1 MKKLYFCLLGLMLL
15 LVVMGCRPVV
25 TAVAPP
31 PITPLSS
38 PAPEQLAMSSS
49 PTPASSPP
57 SPPHPLTPASA
68 PHSPAHSV
76 TSPPASPTAVP
87 TSTHTPTPTNTATPT
102 PTPTATAVGP
112 CPNRLIAPDDL
123 WAIVTQSY
131 GLSRDYAP
139 TDLVSLNDY
148 LGNDVTLGY
157 PIELR
162 AIMVESLVQMVAD
175 MQAAGLQ
182 PQILSGYRSYS
193 AQSIA
198 YNKWASEFPGH
209 VNIISAPPG
218 YSEHQLGTTID
229 FGSPELPL
237 YTGDPNLQFHTYFYK
252 TNEGIWLL
260 ANAHRYGFTLSWPL
274 ETFELTG
281 FYYEPW
287 HYRYVGVEMATTL
300 HEMGLSLTQ
309 FQLANQPEPCVP

>member
-1 MKKLYFCLLGLMLL
+1 MLLL
-15 LVVMGCRPVV
+15 LVVGCQPAV
-25 TAVAPP
+25 TAVIPPPLTPSPAPSNTISP
-31 PITPLSS
+31 VAPITPS
-38 PAPEQLAMSSS
+38 PDVPIGPHLITPS
-49 PTPASSPP
+49 PASSPA
-57 SPPHPLTPASA
+57 TPQ
-68 PHSPAHSV
+68 P
-76 TSPPASPTAVP
+76 PTAVP
-87 TSTHTPTPTNTATPT
+87 TSTRTPTPTNTTTPT
-102 PTPTATAVGP
+102 QTPTATPVGP
-112 CPNRLIAPDDL
+112 CANRILADDDL
-123 WAIVTQSY
+123 WAIVTQSF

-139 TDLVSLNDY
+139 TDLVSLNDH

-162 AIMVESLVQMVAD
+162 AMVVAPLVQMITD
-175 MQAAGLQ
+175 MLSAGLK
-182 PQILSGYRSYS
+182 PQVLSGYRSWS

-287 HYRYVGVEMATTL
+287 HYRYVGIEMATIL
-300 HEMGLSLTQ
+300 HEQGLSLTQ
-309 FQLANQPEPCVP
+309 FQLVNQPEPCVP

>member
-1 MKKLYFCLLGLMLL
+1 MKPSHFFLFSLMLL
-15 LVVMGCRPVV
+15 LLVGGCQPAV
-25 TAVAPP
+25 TAVVPLPLTPSSLPP
-31 PITPLSS
+31 TIPTISAAITPSPSPSS
-38 PAPEQLAMSSS
+38 PAHPGAPAAITSS
-49 PTPASSPP
+49 PVP
-57 SPPHPLTPASA
+57 
-68 PHSPAHSV
+68 
-76 TSPPASPTAVP
+76 PTAVP

-102 PTPTATAVGP
+102 QTPTATPVGP
-112 CPNRLIAPDDL
+112 CANRILTDDDL
-123 WAIVTQSY
+123 WAIVTQSF

-139 TDLVSLNDY
+139 TDLVSLNDH

-157 PIELR
+157 PIEVR
-162 AIMVESLVQMVAD
+162 AMVVAPLVQMITD
-175 MQAAGLQ
+175 MLAAGLK
-182 PQILSGYRSYS
+182 PQVLSGYRSYN

-287 HYRYVGVEMATTL
+287 HYRYVGVEMATML
-300 HEMGLSLTQ
+300 HEQGLSLTQ
-309 FQLANQPEPCVP
+309 FQLVNQPEPCVP

>member
-1 MKKLYFCLLGLMLL
+1 MKQPFFYLFSLMLL
-15 LVVMGCRPVV
+15 LFVVGCQPAV
-25 TAVAPP
+25 TAVIPP
-31 PITPLSS
+31 PITPS
-38 PAPEQLAMSSS
+38 PAPSNTIS
-49 PTPASSPP
+49 PVPSITPSPDVPIGHHLITPSPASSPA
-57 SPPHPLTPASA
+57 TPQ
-68 PHSPAHSV
+68 P
-76 TSPPASPTAVP
+76 PTAVP
-87 TSTHTPTPTNTATPT
+87 TSTRTPTPTNTATPT
-102 PTPTATAVGP
+102 QTPTATPVGP
-112 CPNRLIAPDDL
+112 CANRILADDDL
-123 WAIVTQSY
+123 WAIVTQNY

-162 AIMVESLVQMVAD
+162 AMVVAPLVQMITD
-175 MQAAGLQ
+175 MLAAGLK
-182 PQILSGYRSYS
+182 PQVLSGYRSWS

-260 ANAHRYGFTLSWPL
+260 SNAHRYGFTLSWPL

-287 HYRYVGVEMATTL
+287 HYRYVGMEMATML
-300 HEMGLSLTQ
+300 HEQGLSLTQ
-309 FQLANQPEPCVP
+309 FQLVNQPEPCVP

>member
-1 MKKLYFCLLGLMLL
+1 MKQPYSVLFSLMVMMF
-15 LVVMGCRPVV
+15 VVVSCQPVV

-31 PITPLSS
+31 PITPT
-38 PAPEQLAMSSS
+38 PAQITAPSS
-49 PTPASSPP
+49 PTPSPVHLLTP
-57 SPPHPLTPASA
+57 SPGDVPITP
-68 PHSPAHSV
+68 SPV
-76 TSPPASPTAVP
+76 PPTAVP
-87 TSTHTPTPTNTATPT
+87 TSTPTPTPAHTATPT
-102 PTPTATAVGP
+102 ATFTATPVGL
-112 CPNRLIAPDDL
+112 CANRILSDDDL
-123 WAIVTQSY
+123 WAIVTQDH

-139 TDLVSLNDY
+139 TDLVSLNDH
-148 LGNDVTLGY
+148 LGSNVTLGY
-157 PIELR
+157 PIEVR
-162 AIMVESLVQMVAD
+162 AMVVAPLVQMITD

-182 PQILSGYRSYS
+182 PQVLSGYRSYS

-198 YNKWASEFPGH
+198 YNKWAVEFPGH

-287 HYRYVGVEMATTL
+287 HYRYVGVEMATML
-300 HEMGLSLTQ
+300 HEQGLSLTQ
-309 FQLANQPEPCVP
+309 FQLVNQQEPCIP

>member
-1 MKKLYFCLLGLMLL
+1 MKQPYSVLFSLMVMMF
-15 LVVMGCRPVV
+15 VVVSCQPVV

-31 PITPLSS
+31 PATILSVPATATLSPSITPS
-38 PAPEQLAMSSS
+38 PGDIAVGSQ
-49 PTPASSPP
+49 PTIAHPITP
-57 SPPHPLTPASA
+57 SPVP
-68 PHSPAHSV
+68 
-76 TSPPASPTAVP
+76 PTAVP
-87 TSTHTPTPTNTATPT
+87 TSTPTPPPVDTATPTATPT
-102 PTPTATAVGP
+102 PTPVGP
-112 CPNRLIAPDDL
+112 CANRLIAEDDL
-123 WAIVTQSY
+123 WAIVTQNY

-139 TDLVSLNDY
+139 TDLVSLNDH

-157 PIELR
+157 PIEVR
-162 AIMVESLVQMVAD
+162 AIMVEPLIELITA

-182 PQILSGYRSYS
+182 PQVLSGYRSYS

-260 ANAHRYGFTLSWPL
+260 ANAHQHGFTLSWPL

-287 HYRYVGVEMATTL
+287 HYRYVGVQMATML
-300 HEMGLSLTQ
+300 HEQGLSLTQ
-309 FQLANQPEPCVP
+309 FQLVNQQEPCIP